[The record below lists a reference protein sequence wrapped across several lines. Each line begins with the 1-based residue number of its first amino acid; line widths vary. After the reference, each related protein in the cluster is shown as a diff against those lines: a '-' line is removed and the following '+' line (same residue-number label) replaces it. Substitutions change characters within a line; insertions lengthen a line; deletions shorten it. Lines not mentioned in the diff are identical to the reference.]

1 MDMGC
6 VTGKIE
12 GIEIRVPLK
21 KLKYGDST
29 NPLLMKKR
37 LL

>member
-1 MDMGC
+1 MGC
-6 VTGKIE
+6 ITGKKE
-12 GIEIRVPLK
+12 GIEISVPLK